1 MKFGDIISGDTPVLV
16 DFYAD
21 WCGPCKVMAPIL
33 QEVKK
38 SLGDNVKIIK
48 IDTDQHQALSA
59 SLGIR
64 SIPTLILYK
73 NSQQKWR
80 QSGVVDAHSIVNQ
93 IKSLN

>member
-38 SLGDNVKIIK
+38 SLGDDVKIIK

-59 SLGIR
+59 SLGIGAY
-64 SIPTLILYK
+64 PP
-73 NSQQKWR
+73 
-80 QSGVVDAHSIVNQ
+80 
-93 IKSLN
+93 